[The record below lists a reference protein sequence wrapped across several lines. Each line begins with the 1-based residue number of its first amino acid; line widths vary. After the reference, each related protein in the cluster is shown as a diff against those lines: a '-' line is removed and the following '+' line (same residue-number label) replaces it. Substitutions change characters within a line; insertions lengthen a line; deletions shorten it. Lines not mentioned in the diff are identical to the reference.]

1 LGFNLILKNKMKK
14 IVIIGGGFGG
24 LCAAKEFG
32 DFNAEITLID
42 KTNYHLFQPLLYQV
56 ATAAL
61 SPADIAVPIR
71 AVLSKQKNIT
81 VVMDEVTSIDRTN
94 KKVITKDSEYPFDYL
109 IIATG
114 SRHSYFGKDEW
125 EKYAPGLKTLND
137 ALNVRE
143 KILWSLETA
152 EKIEDKKTQ
161 KKYLTYVVVGGGPTG
176 VEMAGAIAEIVKISL
191 MKDFRNFKAENT
203 KVYLIEALP
212 KLLSTYPDD
221 LSEKAKKD
229 LESLGVEVLLN
240 TKVTE
245 VNNKGVQTGDKFIET
260 TNIIW
265 AAGNTVSQLLKSL
278 NTDLDRAGRVIVK
291 PDLSIIG
298 NPNIFVIGDAAVAKD
313 KNGNLLPGIAPVAM
327 QQGRYVAQI
336 IKEGKDPD
344 LRKPFIYFDK
354 GTMATIGRAKA
365 VVYIGKLKFSGLFAW
380 LMWCV
385 IHIFYLI
392 TFRNRFKVMAEW
404 AWYYITFRHGI
415 RLITGHPMTEE
426 HRTRI

>member
-1 LGFNLILKNKMKK
+1 
-14 IVIIGGGFGG
+14 
-24 LCAAKEFG
+24 
-32 DFNAEITLID
+32 
-42 KTNYHLFQPLLYQV
+42 
-56 ATAAL
+56 
-61 SPADIAVPIR
+61 
-71 AVLSKQKNIT
+71 
-81 VVMDEVTSIDRTN
+81 
-94 KKVITKDSEYPFDYL
+94 
-109 IIATG
+109 
-114 SRHSYFGKDEW
+114 
-125 EKYAPGLKTLND
+125 
-137 ALNVRE
+137 VRE

-152 EKIEDKKTQ
+152 EKIEDKDTQ

-191 MKDFRNFKAENT
+191 MKDFRNFKAEDT

-212 KLLSTYPDD
+212 KILSTYPDD

-240 TKVTE
+240 TRVTD
-245 VNNKGVQTGDKFIET
+245 VNDNGVQVGDRFIET

-265 AAGNTVSQLLKSL
+265 AAGNTVSPFLKSL
-278 NTDLDRAGRVIVK
+278 NTELDKPGRVIVN
-291 PDLSIIG
+291 PDLSIKED
-298 NPNIFVIGDAAVAKD
+298 PNIFVIGDAAAAND

-336 IKEGKDPD
+336 IKEGKDHD
-344 LRKPFIYFDK
+344 LRESFFYFDK

-415 RLITGHPMTEE
+415 RLITGHPQD
-426 HRTRI
+426 IKQL

>member
-1 LGFNLILKNKMKK
+1 MKK

-24 LCAAKEFG
+24 ICAAQEFG
-32 DFNAEITLID
+32 NFHADITLID

-61 SPADIAVPIR
+61 SPADIATPIR

-94 KKVITKDSEYPFDYL
+94 RKVNTKTAEYSFDYL
-109 IIATG
+109 VVATG

-143 KILWSLETA
+143 KILWSLEMA
-152 EKIEDKKTQ
+152 ERIEDKDSQ
-161 KKYLTYVVVGGGPTG
+161 KKYLTYIVVGGGPTG

-191 MKDFRNFKAENT
+191 MKDFHNFKVDDT
-203 KVYLIEALP
+203 RVYLIEALP

-221 LSEKAKKD
+221 LSEKANKE
-229 LESLGVEVLLN
+229 LETLGVKVLLN
-240 TKVTE
+240 TRVTD
-245 VNNKGVQTGDKFIET
+245 VNNNCVQIGDTSIET

-265 AAGNTVSQLLKSL
+265 AAGNTISPLLRSL
-278 NTDLDRAGRVIVK
+278 NTELDRVGRVIVN
-291 PDLSIIG
+291 PDLSLKDDS
-298 NPNIFVIGDAAVAKD
+298 NIFIIGDAAASKD

-327 QQGRYVAQI
+327 QQGRYVARI
-336 IKEGKDPD
+336 IKEGKDHD
-344 LRKPFIYFDK
+344 LREPFVYFDK

-380 LMWCV
+380 LLWCV

-404 AWYYITFRHGI
+404 MWYYITFRHGI
-415 RLITGHPMTEE
+415 RLITGHPQNN
-426 HRTRI
+426 RTQI